1 MTLDSRRGMGLVL
14 VAAMLWGSTGTAQS
28 FAPVGLSSAW
38 VGALRLL
45 VAGGFFVAWLACTQ
59 PQALSRAALARL
71 PWRDV
76 AGAAACMGLYNLCF
90 FAGVREA
97 GVALGTAL
105 AIGSAPVWAGLMQWG
120 LMGRRPPARW
130 WLGAMIAVVGV
141 GLMGDIEPASAE
153 PPFLEG
159 WRLAF
164 GGALLCL
171 LAGASYAA
179 YALIAKRMTARA
191 APAPVTTAVFVG
203 AALVALPA
211 AGLLDGLPSLAH
223 AAASGGHGSAL
234 GVAGLVLAWLGVVS
248 TGLAYLLFNHGL
260 RAVSG
265 ASAVALAL
273 AEPVTAVMLAVTLV
287 GETLSSTAWVGL
299 VMVLAGL
306 MMVIRAESRG
316 LPAA

>member
-1 MTLDSRRGMGLVL
+1 M
-14 VAAMLWGSTGTAQS
+14 
-28 FAPVGLSSAW
+28 
-38 VGALRLL
+38 RLL
-45 VAGGFFVAWLACTQ
+45 VASAFFVAWLACTQ
-59 PQALSRAALARL
+59 PQALSRVALARL
-71 PWRDV
+71 PWCDI

-120 LMGRRPPARW
+120 LMGRRLPARW
-130 WLGAMIAVVGV
+130 WFGAMIAVAGV
-141 GLMGDIEPASAE
+141 GLMGEGRSASTGPAA
-153 PPFLEG
+153 LEG
-159 WRLAF
+159 GWQAL

-203 AALVALPA
+203 AALVALPV
-211 AGLLDGLPSLAH
+211 AGLLDGWPSLAH
-223 AAASGGHGSAL
+223 APGSGVQGSEL
-234 GVAGLVLAWLGVVS
+234 MTAGLVLAWLGVVS
-248 TGLAYLLFNHGL
+248 TGLAYLIFNHGL

-273 AEPVTAVMLAVTLV
+273 AEPVTAVMLAVMVV
-287 GETLSSTAWVGL
+287 GETLPPMARI
-299 VMVLAGL
+299 GL
-306 MMVIRAESRG
+306 MMAFAGLLTVMRAEARG
-316 LPAA
+316 DSSA